1 MLMPQ
6 VLIRDVEPAVIQR
19 LKERAKRNGV
29 SMEAELR
36 SILLQA
42 SGIEREQALLELK
55 RLQESFA
62 GRTFSDSLDLLRE
75 DRER

>member
-1 MLMPQ
+1 MPQ